1 MFLGNIISEQPV
13 KQNGLFFIIN
23 NLENVNREIPT
34 LVIGWDFS
42 KRIFNGSK
50 LSILDKKIDKNIS
63 WTFTKKEKRVDYEK
77 DLKFFMKN
85 SLLSAENRFKYQY
98 INVLTDKYGIIKKL
112 LKKLTYGEV
121 CYIYIHRNSFVY
133 IHYSD
138 VIIGI
143 DLNSTDFLKIDRKKI
158 YKILYRNENKVFFS
172 DDFLSK
178 ELKENI
184 SDNNRIIPYLYKIK
198 K

>member
-13 KQNGLFFIIN
+13 KQNGLFFITN

-98 INVLTDKYGIIKKL
+98 VNALTEKYETFKIKDDKKVDLKFHFDNATIVNIKNGCIFSINGLNKLIELEADCEQGNINYKNHKIDWESHKNTLILSNKNKLLIKGIKK
-112 LKKLTYGEV
+112 
-121 CYIYIHRNSFVY
+121 I
-133 IHYSD
+133 
-138 VIIGI
+138 
-143 DLNSTDFLKIDRKKI
+143 
-158 YKILYRNENKVFFS
+158 
-172 DDFLSK
+172 
-178 ELKENI
+178 ENI
-184 SDNNRIIPYLYKIK
+184 VEKV
-198 K
+198 

>member
-13 KQNGLFFIIN
+13 KQNGLFFITN

-98 INVLTDKYGIIKKL
+98 VNALTEKYETIKKL
-112 LKKLTYGEV
+112 LKKLTYGEA

-138 VIIGI
+138 VIIGM